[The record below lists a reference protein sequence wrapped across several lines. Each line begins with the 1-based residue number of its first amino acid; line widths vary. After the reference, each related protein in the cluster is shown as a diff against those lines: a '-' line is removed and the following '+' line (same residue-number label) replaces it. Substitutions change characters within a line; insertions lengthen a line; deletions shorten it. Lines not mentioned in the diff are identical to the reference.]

1 MKHTILILFFLVFCV
16 ASIPVLDSEI
26 LDKTKKDHEKVS
38 IGTVMGYKG
47 QKKFAWRFLHKDGVL
62 MVGPFWSNGST
73 WSQYELVETQ
83 DLDKCKAEI
92 EKMELAVSISQQSE
106 IDALESIPKEKTPKN
121 K

>member
-1 MKHTILILFFLVFCV
+1 MKHTILILFVLIFCV
-16 ASIPVLDSEI
+16 AAVPDEGRI
-26 LDKTKKDHEKVS
+26 DKTKNDHEKVL

-73 WSQYELVETQ
+73 WSQYGLVETQ

-92 EKMELAVSISQQSE
+92 EKMELAVSRSASR
-106 IDALESIPKEKTPKN
+106 SK
-121 K
+121 